1 MTDWLDY
8 DDVAKQLYCSKKKVR
23 ELANQRQIL
32 VTLVGGKRLFTQE
45 SVDRFILG
53 HTLQPVID
61 YNWLVKSY
69 GQEAVDKFLQ
79 DHTLPA
85 KDNQND

>member
-69 GQEAVDKFLQ
+69 GQEAVDKFIK
-79 DHTLPA
+79 DHIIPT
-85 KDNQND
+85 KE

>member
-1 MTDWLDY
+1 MPEYMDY
-8 DDVAKQLYCSKKKVR
+8 DAVAKQLYCSPRLVR
-23 ELANQRQIL
+23 KLANDRQIL
-32 VTLVGGKRLFTQE
+32 VTLVGNKRLFTQE
-45 SVDRFILG
+45 AVDRFLLG